1 MCFVI
6 LKKLNEKAG
15 NDENS
20 LLLNDS
26 FTKQDQVVCHSSVM
40 LVKMYLSS

>member
-1 MCFVI
+1 MKILIRVMCFVI

-20 LLLNDS
+20 VLLSDS
-26 FTKQDQVVCHSSVM
+26 FTKQDQVVCVSYM
-40 LVKMYLSS
+40 